1 MDTGRTART
10 RGQLDLN
17 SVEKKCDTSV
27 RKSRSGIPKAR
38 KREKVFLCART
49 QPLLLLSHAVRMCI
63 HRLLNALAV
72 APVPPRSLRSV
83 ETRRA
88 PVAERVLPAELR
100 GETINPGISLS
111 DQLCGKVFHLL
122 SLILF
127 LDYFQ
132 GKKNLEVDFWI
143 EGGEKSR
150 VRLFTTA
157 SLCQQYGCRRT
168 QIDLVLHTFKNP
180 NASYVKAVY

>member
-49 QPLLLLSHAVRMCI
+49 QSLLLLSHAVRMCI

-72 APVPPRSLRSV
+72 APVPLRSLRSV

-88 PVAERVLPAELR
+88 PVAERVLPAELG
-100 GETINPGISLS
+100 GETNNPGISLS
-111 DQLCGKVFHLL
+111 DQLCGKGFHLL
-122 SLILF
+122 SLSLF

-132 GKKNLEVDFWI
+132 GKKKTWRWI
-143 EGGEKSR
+143 FGSRGEKN
-150 VRLFTTA
+150 
-157 SLCQQYGCRRT
+157 
-168 QIDLVLHTFKNP
+168 LVSDCLQLPLSVSSSAADWRK
-180 NASYVKAVY
+180 SI